1 MTCILCYLK
10 GDLDHGLLFCFLS
23 ITSFSDANCAG
34 NSFGNQSTNAVAHS
48 SAKAMYRSMDHNAF
62 KTLCVLSLHQDNV
75 VVPTPMYIYCDNQ
88 ASIFITNNLV
98 LLSTPN
104 ISRLSVTLFKI
115 Y

>member
-48 SAKAMYRSMDHNAF
+48 SAKAKYRSMDHNAF
-62 KTLCVLSLHQDNV
+62 KTLCSLSSFSLSIKIMLLFQLLCTFIVIIKPLSL
-75 VVPTPMYIYCDNQ
+75 
-88 ASIFITNNLV
+88 
-98 LLSTPN
+98 LLT
-104 ISRLSVTLFKI
+104 ILFS
-115 Y
+115 